1 MKHLLLTLILMAGL
15 LSAHAD
21 EYAYLT
27 FMTTDGIKA
36 SVKVS
41 SLKLTISGTTLTAGT
56 KSFTLANLS
65 KLYFSATDETTGIQ
79 QLTVKAMEDVTDIYD
94 LQGRKVSKE
103 QMRNGAYIIKT
114 KQGTY
119 KIIVK

>member
-1 MKHLLLTLILMAGL
+1 MAGL

-65 KLYFSATDETTGIQ
+65 KMYFSATDETTGIQ

>member
-1 MKHLLLTLILMAGL
+1 MKHLLLALLFMAGT
-15 LSAHAD
+15 LSVHAD

-65 KLYFSATDETTGIQ
+65 KMYFSATDETTGIQ

-114 KQGTY
+114 KQGRY

>member
-41 SLKLTISGTTLTAGT
+41 SLKLTISSTTLTAGT

-65 KLYFSATDETTGIQ
+65 KMYFSATDETTGIQ

>member
-1 MKHLLLTLILMAGL
+1 MKHLLLALLFMAGT
-15 LSAHAD
+15 LSVHAD

-65 KLYFSATDETTGIQ
+65 KMYFSATDETTGIH

>member
-1 MKHLLLTLILMAGL
+1 MKHLLLALLFMAGT
-15 LSAHAD
+15 LSVHAD

-65 KLYFSATDETTGIQ
+65 KMYFSATDETTGIQ

>member
-1 MKHLLLTLILMAGL
+1 MKHLLLALLFMAGT
-15 LSAHAD
+15 LSVHAA

-41 SLKLTISGTTLTAGT
+41 SLQLTISGTTLTAST

-65 KLYFSATDETTGIQ
+65 KMYFSATDETTGIH

-103 QMRNGAYIIKT
+103 KMRNGAYIIKT

>member
-27 FMTTDGIKA
+27 FMTNDGINA
-36 SVKVS
+36 AVKVS

-65 KLYFSATDETTGIQ
+65 KMYFSATDETTGIQ

>member
-1 MKHLLLTLILMAGL
+1 MKHLLLALLFMAGT
-15 LSAHAD
+15 LSVHAD

-41 SLKLTISGTTLTAGT
+41 SLKLTISSTTLTAGT

-65 KLYFSATDETTGIQ
+65 KMYFSATNETTGIH

>member
-1 MKHLLLTLILMAGL
+1 MRHLLLTLILMAGL

-41 SLKLTISGTTLTAGT
+41 SLQLTISGTTLTAGT

-65 KLYFSATDETTGIQ
+65 KMYFSATDETTGIH

>member
-65 KLYFSATDETTGIQ
+65 KMYFSATDETTGIQ

>member
-1 MKHLLLTLILMAGL
+1 MKHLLLALLFMAGT
-15 LSAHAD
+15 LSVHAD

-65 KLYFSATDETTGIQ
+65 KMYFSATNETTGIH

>member
-65 KLYFSATDETTGIQ
+65 KMYFSATNETTGIH

>member
-1 MKHLLLTLILMAGL
+1 MKHLLLALLFMAGT
-15 LSAHAD
+15 LSVHAD

-65 KLYFSATDETTGIQ
+65 KMYFSATDETTGIH

-114 KQGTY
+114 KQGRY

>member
-65 KLYFSATDETTGIQ
+65 KMYFSATDETTGIQ
-79 QLTVKAMEDVTDIYD
+79 QLTVKAMEGVTDIYEK
-94 LQGRKVSKE
+94 QGRKVSKE